1 MLTLYI
7 ADVERDV
14 GMKKLSQEEAAKV
27 LEDMKVKMEIPK
39 AAVTQWKKNTAL
51 DMAIEAL
58 KHSEVPNSSDCIS
71 RQAAIDVLKGLPTWW
86 ADEGGHYGGAQPPMV
101 ALLDPEDAVSA
112 IENLPSAQP
121 EREKG
126 KWTKDCACEICGFK
140 PWYERDIHTLSFC
153 PNCGAKMSGGEQE

>member
-71 RQAAIDVLKGLPTWW
+71 RQAAIDVF
-86 ADEGGHYGGAQPPMV
+86 
-101 ALLDPEDAVSA
+101 EDTTFTKNEIRRRLSELQSV
-112 IENLPSAQP
+112 QP
-121 EREKG
+121 EPS
-126 KWTKDCACEICGFK
+126 EITDEQAILHLQSTGWMQNHDK
-140 PWYERDIHTLSFC
+140 EMYE
-153 PNCGAKMSGGEQE
+153 SGQKSMLADDSGSYDALIPD